1 MLFLWGRWLELIPYC
16 KLTGGV
22 VELEGFAL
30 GKSEVMSGKKKNVQ
44 AIIIKYKLR
53 YKSVMVKESLLKVRS
68 TLKEGVQLIAVSK
81 TKPVEDLQEAYDA
94 GQRLFGENKA
104 LEMRDKHAVLP
115 EDIEWHF
122 IGHLQTNKIKY
133 IAAYVRMIHS
143 IDSLNLLEAVDKEA
157 RKHDRVIDC
166 LLQFHIATE
175 ETKFGLNMDEARA
188 LLESPEYAAM
198 EHVRIVGVMGM
209 ATNTTD
215 RELVRREFRTLR
227 EYRDQLAEKYFKGH
241 EEFREI
247 SMGMSHDY
255 DIAMEEG
262 STMVRIGSTIFGAR
276 DYGVKVNDD

>member
-1 MLFLWGRWLELIPYC
+1 M
-16 KLTGGV
+16 
-22 VELEGFAL
+22 EGFVL
-30 GKSEVMSGKKKNVQ
+30 GESEVMSGKKKNVQ

-53 YKSVMVKESLLKVRS
+53 YKSVMVKDSLLKVRS

-276 DYGVKVNDD
+276 DYGVQVNDV

>member
-1 MLFLWGRWLELIPYC
+1 MIVGMIRDNI
-16 KLTGGV
+16 
-22 VELEGFAL
+22 
-30 GKSEVMSGKKKNVQ
+30 
-44 AIIIKYKLR
+44 
-53 YKSVMVKESLLKVRS
+53 LKVQS
-68 TLKEGVQLIAVSK
+68 TLKDGVRLIAVSK
-81 TKPVEDLQEAYDA
+81 TKPVEDLREAYDA

-122 IGHLQTNKIKY
+122 IGHLQTNKVKY

-143 IDSLNLLEAVDKEA
+143 IDSLTVLEAVEKEA

-166 LLQFHIATE
+166 LLQLHTATE
-175 ETKFGLNMDEARA
+175 ETKFGLDMEEAKA

-215 RELVRREFRTLR
+215 RELVRKEFRTLR
-227 EYRDQLAEKYFKGH
+227 EYRDRLAETYFKGH
-241 EEFREI
+241 PEFKEI

-262 STMVRIGSTIFGAR
+262 STMVRVGSTIFGAR
-276 DYGVKVNDD
+276 DYGVAVNDV

>member
-1 MLFLWGRWLELIPYC
+1 MNIEKYDEIRASLPD
-16 KLTGGV
+16 GV
-22 VELEGFAL
+22 RLV
-30 GKSEVMSGKKKNVQ
+30 
-44 AIIIKYKLR
+44 
-53 YKSVMVKESLLKVRS
+53 
-68 TLKEGVQLIAVSK
+68 AVSK
-81 TKPVEDLQEAYDA
+81 FKPAEDIAALYQH
-94 GQRLFGENKA
+94 GQRVFGENHAQEMKA
-104 LEMRDKHAVLP
+104 KHEVLP
-115 EDIEWHF
+115 QDIEWHF

-133 IAAYVRMIHS
+133 IAPYVAMIHS